1 MSTPQT
7 FNLSNSLKIVELKT
21 LCMSVSATLVC
32 LNVSQSIVCIN
43 KLGLYIVL
51 LCPNLPVD
59 MAQWLLSLE
68 MKQRKLF

>member
-1 MSTPQT
+1 
-7 FNLSNSLKIVELKT
+7 
-21 LCMSVSATLVC
+21 MSVSATLVC

-59 MAQWLLSLE
+59 TLNFFYKHNYYKDTYGKKCEKISIILIIMLW
-68 MKQRKLF
+68 